1 VDGAGGQ
8 LHTAYNTHMK
18 ISRRALAGVALAGA
32 ASAQTSSTQPAP
44 FTLDQ
49 AKKQVA
55 ENSEALLKYE
65 ISMAAEPA
73 FQFKA

>member
-1 VDGAGGQ
+1 
-8 LHTAYNTHMK
+8 MK

-32 ASAQTSSTQPAP
+32 ASAQTSATPSQPAP

>member
-1 VDGAGGQ
+1 
-8 LHTAYNTHMK
+8 MK

-32 ASAQTSSTQPAP
+32 ASAQTATTPPQQAP
-44 FTLDQ
+44 DNLDQ

-55 ENSEALLKYE
+55 QNSEALLKYE
-65 ISMAAEPA
+65 VSMAAEPA